1 MDYFKLGSR
10 IAGAAA
16 AAMVVYDAH
25 NAGIKTSA
33 ENIKIR
39 SSERLT
45 DEFLKSR
52 RMEDRSIITS
62 KLKDKFFRDNAD
74 WNLPDKVNGVTGY
87 FGGAITQALYDIIPA
102 ILATGA
108 LVSKKY
114 PKVFG
119 AGLALY
125 GLKYIICDV
134 MDIGRP
140 NNLRTDL

>member
-1 MDYFKLGSR
+1 MDYLKLASR
-10 IAGAAA
+10 IAGATAA
-16 AAMVVYDAH
+16 GMVLYNAH
-25 NAGIKTSA
+25 NAGIKRSA

-45 DEFLKSR
+45 DEYIKSR

-62 KLKDKFFRDNAD
+62 KLKDRLFRDNAD
-74 WNLPDKVNGVTGY
+74 WNLPDKINGTTGY
-87 FGGAITQALYDIIPA
+87 FGGALTQAIYDVIPA
-102 ILATGA
+102 VLATGA

-125 GLKYIICDV
+125 GIKYLICDV
-134 MDIGRP
+134 LDIGRP

>member
-1 MDYFKLGSR
+1 MDYLKFASR
-10 IAGAAA
+10 IAGATAA
-16 AAMVVYDAH
+16 GMVLYNAH
-25 NAGIKTSA
+25 NAGIKSSA

-45 DEFLKSR
+45 DEYIKSR

-62 KLKDKFFRDNAD
+62 KLKDRFFRDNAD
-74 WNLPDKVNGVTGY
+74 WSLPDKINGATGY
-87 FGGAITQALYDIIPA
+87 VGGAVTQALYDVIPA
-102 ILATGA
+102 VLATGA

-125 GLKYIICDV
+125 GIKYLICDV

-140 NNLRTDL
+140 NDLRTDL